1 MKSEQRKYTREFKES
16 AVALATRG
24 DRTSREVAKDLGIPL
39 RTLYGWLRGEGYRAS
54 APDSELGV
62 SEKDKDEQIR
72 ELRARISKLEREKDS
87 LREER
92 EILKKAT
99 AFFARENL

>member
-1 MKSEQRKYTREFKES
+1 MKSKQRRYTREFKES

-24 DRTSREVAKDLGIPL
+24 DRTSREVAKDLGIPP
-39 RTLYGWLRGEGYRAS
+39 RTLYGWLKGQGLKRCRPESAIEGS
-54 APDSELGV
+54 DDD
-62 SEKDKDEQIR
+62 KDKQIR
-72 ELRARISKLEREKDS
+72 ELRARISQLEREKNS

-99 AFFARENL
+99 AFFAKENL